1 MPSGASQGL
10 GQLALLPFFPQFT
23 CNLQQGKWLCCTLI
37 MSIYSLFLCG
47 LQQYPISKLCVFRVL
62 DSGVHV
68 QLLESF
74 IRRAFDEVMHQSIES
89 PGGGGGGAGWGG
101 DSAPTFCTILHSPR
115 PPRHIF
121 LSLIPTPGAHF
132 LKAHIHISSY
142 ESNKLQEQDAA
153 LLVLSVIP

>member
-1 MPSGASQGL
+1 MLYILDKSWQNTFKSFFSLLQCSDKPESSDQASEEGGL
-10 GQLALLPFFPQFT
+10 RPH
-23 CNLQQGKWLCCTLI
+23 NHLI
-37 MSIYSLFLCG
+37 LIVT
-47 LQQYPISKLCVFRVL
+47 IVTKFRT
-62 DSGVHV
+62 
-68 QLLESF
+68 
-74 IRRAFDEVMHQSIES
+74 IMHQSIES
-89 PGGGGGGAGWGG
+89 PGGGGGPGWGG

-121 LSLIPTPGAHF
+121 LSLIPAPGAQF